1 MMNKELLKLL
11 FSFINKEKFFIGL
24 CLSFIG
30 TLLGLMLP
38 QFIGKLLDEHFL
50 TSIVSEKDTLFNL
63 VGFFI
68 FVYTVQAVA
77 SYLIGTCG
85 SQAMN
90 KLQKQV
96 YSNLL
101 FSSVK
106 DLDFFKSGD
115 LSSRL
120 TNDMSVVLN
129 FVTVVLPNFI
139 LNLVTIVGSIILLFQ
154 ISPSMTSMSLLVIPL
169 LAGIIIP
176 INRKLEDYYA
186 GYQGNIS
193 DISSKISHKFLHI
206 RLIKAFKGEKDEKAD
221 IGSSFDKLSLNYNK
235 IIKFSA
241 IQGTLVNSSM
251 MAFIIMLLVVAGIS
265 VSKGDMTIATLTT
278 FVLYITQL
286 IDPVTDISDSMTELT
301 EFSSVSNRLMEILNL
316 DKEEN
321 LDSNINLLDTS
332 ISLDNLYFAYESENV
347 LNGLS
352 VDVPAGKHVAIV
364 GPSGAGKST
373 VFSLLMKFYQNYQG
387 SISVGQRSLK
397 DISPEQMRA
406 LISYI
411 PQDNTLFH
419 GSIRDNLFYGKNQY
433 VSEERLSFVLETLGL
448 SKLVD
453 DLDDGLDTIISDSG
467 TGLSEG
473 QKQRFNIARAL
484 LVEHPIY
491 LLDEVTASLDSVT
504 ERIVSKAI
512 DKLTAGKTRLT
523 IAHRLHTVRE
533 ADAILVLNKNGT
545 VADYGTHQQLL
556 KRNGLYQEFLAGL
569 QKAS

>member
-1 MMNKELLKLL
+1 MMNKGLLKLL
-11 FSFINKEKFFIGL
+11 FSFINKKKFFVGL

-38 QFIGKLLDEHFL
+38 QFIGKLLDENFL
-50 TSIVSEKDTLFNL
+50 KSIVSEKDTLFNL

-101 FSSVK
+101 LSSIK
-106 DLDFFKSGD
+106 NLDSFKAGD

-206 RLIKAFKGEKDEKAD
+206 RLIKAFKGERAEKND
-221 IGSSFDKLSLNYNK
+221 IGSFFDKLSLNYNK
-235 IIKFSA
+235 IIKISA

-251 MAFIIMLLVVAGIS
+251 MAFIIMLLVIAGIS
-265 VSKGDMTIATLTT
+265 VSKGEMTIATLTT

-316 DKEEN
+316 EKEEN
-321 LDSNINLLDTS
+321 KDVDLNLVDTS
-332 ISLDNLYFAYESENV
+332 ISLNNLHFAYENEDV
-347 LNGLS
+347 LNGLT
-352 VDVPAGKHVAIV
+352 VDIPSGKHIAVV

-373 VFSLLMKFYQNYQG
+373 IFSLLMKFYQNYRG
-387 SISVGQRSLK
+387 NISVGQRDLM
-397 DISPEQMRA
+397 DISPKQMRT

-419 GSIRDNLFYGKNQY
+419 GSIRDNLFYGKNQN

-448 SKLVD
+448 SKLVN
-453 DLDDGLDTIISDSG
+453 DLDDGLDTMISDSG
-467 TGLSEG
+467 IGLSEG

-556 KRNGLYQEFLAGL
+556 KRNNLYQDFLSGL

>member
-11 FSFINKEKFFIGL
+11 FSFINKKKFFLGL

-38 QFIGKLLDEHFL
+38 QFIGKLLDESFL
-50 TSIVSEKDTLFNL
+50 KSIVSEKDTLFNL

-68 FVYTVQAVA
+68 FVYTLQAVA

-101 FSSVK
+101 FSSIK
-106 DLDFFKSGD
+106 DLDYFKSGD

-139 LNLVTIVGSIILLFQ
+139 LNLVTIIGSIILLFQ

-206 RLIKAFKGEKDEKAD
+206 RLIKAFKGERDEKSN

-241 IQGTLVNSSM
+241 IQSTLVNSSM

-265 VSKGDMTIATLTT
+265 VSKGEMTIATLTT
-278 FVLYITQL
+278 FVLYIMQL

-316 DKEEN
+316 EKEDNRNADLN
-321 LDSNINLLDTS
+321 LADTS
-332 ISLDNLYFAYESENV
+332 ISLNNLHFAYENEDV
-347 LNGLS
+347 LNGLT
-352 VDVPAGKHVAIV
+352 VDIPSGKHIAVV

-373 VFSLLMKFYQNYQG
+373 VFSLLMKFYQNYRG
-387 SISVGQRSLK
+387 SISVGQRDLM
-397 DISPEQMRA
+397 DITPKQMRT

-419 GSIRDNLFYGKNQY
+419 GSIRDNLFYGKNQD

-448 SKLVD
+448 SKLVN
-453 DLDDGLDTIISDSG
+453 DLDDGLDTMISDSG

-556 KRNGLYQEFLAGL
+556 KRNNLYQDFLSGL

>member
-1 MMNKELLKLL
+1 MMNKGLLKLL
-11 FSFINKEKFFIGL
+11 FSFINKKKFFVGL

-38 QFIGKLLDEHFL
+38 QFIGKLLDENFL
-50 TSIVSEKDTLFNL
+50 KSIVSEKDTLFNL

-101 FSSVK
+101 LSSIK
-106 DLDFFKSGD
+106 NLDSFKAGD

-206 RLIKAFKGEKDEKAD
+206 RLIKSFKGERAEKND
-221 IGSSFDKLSLNYNK
+221 IGSFFDKLSLNYNK
-235 IIKFSA
+235 IIKISA

-251 MAFIIMLLVVAGIS
+251 MAFIIMLLVIAGIS
-265 VSKGDMTIATLTT
+265 VSKGEMTIATLTT

-316 DKEEN
+316 EKEEN
-321 LDSNINLLDTS
+321 KDVDLNLVDTS
-332 ISLDNLYFAYESENV
+332 ISLNNLHFAYENEDV
-347 LNGLS
+347 LNGLT
-352 VDVPAGKHVAIV
+352 VDIPSGKHIAVV

-373 VFSLLMKFYQNYQG
+373 IFSLLMKFYQNYRG
-387 SISVGQRSLK
+387 NISVGQRDLM
-397 DISPEQMRA
+397 DISPKQMRT

-419 GSIRDNLFYGKNQY
+419 GSIRDNLFYGKNQN

-448 SKLVD
+448 SKLVN
-453 DLDDGLDTIISDSG
+453 DLDDGLDTMISDSG
-467 TGLSEG
+467 IGLSEG

-556 KRNGLYQEFLAGL
+556 KRNNLYQDFLSGL